1 MLLLSWI
8 ANMEFSE
15 VFTKLS
21 NAFLNDIGKG
31 NDFVSSLKLFH
42 SQELCQKNVLLKLV
56 ILDAAYFT
64 VFFAVDLV
72 WLIRLLWS

>member
-8 ANMEFSE
+8 AKMEFPE

-21 NAFLNDIGKG
+21 NAFLNNIGKG

-56 ILDAAYFT
+56 IHAAYFI
-64 VFFAVDLV
+64 VFFAVDLF
-72 WLIRLLWS
+72 W

>member
-8 ANMEFSE
+8 AKMEFSE

-42 SQELCQKNVLLKLV
+42 SQELCQKNVIKV
-56 ILDAAYFT
+56 SY
-64 VFFAVDLV
+64 
-72 WLIRLLWS
+72 S